1 MAGISN
7 VTIEKFI
14 EEENDDFKK
23 TFVGVILSNS
33 TTPFIYFLKMIKQKG
48 SYYPFAV
55 LNTRY
60 ALVEYIKHTS
70 KKAVIFI

>member
-23 TFVGVILSNS
+23 TFVDVILSNS
-33 TTPFIYFLKMIKQKG
+33 TTPFIYFLKRIKQKG
-48 SYYPFAV
+48 SYYPFSV
-55 LNTRY
+55 LNTHRTN
-60 ALVEYIKHTS
+60 LPGTH
-70 KKAVIFI
+70 